1 MPRIGG
7 VAGQEE
13 DAGAVVPG
21 GGQFELQAIGLGGE
35 ELVRDLHEDSRPV
48 ARRFVGPRGP
58 AVLQVQENLLGIIDD
73 LVAFRARNVD
83 HGANTAGVVFE
94 LGIV

>member
-1 MPRIGG
+1 MS
-7 VAGQEE
+7 
-13 DAGAVVPG
+13 G

-48 ARRFVGPRGP
+48 ARRFVGPRGA
-58 AVLQVQENLLGIIDD
+58 AVLQVQENLLGMLDD

-83 HGANTAGVVFE
+83 HGADTAGVVLE